1 MSSLWFIALSVD
13 RNATPSLSRGHAERI
28 CQVAISRPQGERHNE
43 ERGGQGDDEEGGMNE
58 NQRRLRAAGYLFEPS
73 PAGKHFWRQP
83 GTERLIP
90 EDRAFELVRREEV
103 RQLEEA
109 GWRQVE
115 IEGDTYWR
123 RPGSRYLYPRGAA
136 YDVVMYSEKGDAEV
150 PPA

>member
-1 MSSLWFIALSVD
+1 MGTLGK
-13 RNATPSLSRGHAERI
+13 ATPCASTAGE
-28 CQVAISRPQGERHNE
+28 ERHNE
-43 ERGGQGDDEEGGMNE
+43 GRGVQGDNEEGGMNE

-73 PAGKHFWRQP
+73 PAGKHLWRQP

-103 RQLEEA
+103 RRLEEA
-109 GWRQVE
+109 GWLQVE

-136 YDVVMYSEKGDAEV
+136 YDVVIRLEGEGEEE

>member
-1 MSSLWFIALSVD
+1 MSRYAHLSAVGAG
-13 RNATPSLSRGHAERI
+13 RHLPGGHFSTTGE
-28 CQVAISRPQGERHNE
+28 ERHNE
-43 ERGGQGDDEEGGMNE
+43 GQGGQGDNEEGSMNE

-103 RQLEEA
+103 RRLEEA

-136 YDVVMYSEKGDAEV
+136 YNVVMHSEKGDEEV